1 MIPISL
7 RTLILGFVLFR
18 FYDIVK
24 PFPVYRLEEIDGGI
38 GVTMDD
44 VAAGILANVT
54 LMFMI
59 WVYQWIMAYLVVGG

>member
-7 RTLILGFVLFR
+7 KTLLLGFLLFR

-24 PFPVYRLEEIDGGI
+24 PFPVYQMQELEEGV

-44 VAAGILANVT
+44 VVAGVLANVS
-54 LMFMI
+54 LMI
-59 WVYQWIMAYLVVGG
+59 ILAVYGWVKGYL